1 MGGIVKGRILVID
14 DERAML
20 EACEE
25 TLSYHGYEVT
35 LCDRAEAG
43 IQTARDRSFDVVL
56 LDLKMPGKNGL
67 EALRELHAIDASIRK
82 VMITAFPTIS
92 TAVEAVKEGAFD
104 YLPKPFS
111 PDQLLIT
118 IERAIEQKRLSDENQ
133 QLRRALGLHPGFE
146 GIIARSPAMMRVL
159 DLVQRLTE
167 SDSSVVI
174 EGETGTGKELI
185 ARSLHANSARKGA
198 AFLPIDCGALPDN
211 LLENELF
218 GHERGA
224 FTGAD
229 TRKPGLLE
237 SAQGGTVFLDEVANM
252 TLDLQVKLLRA
263 LQERRVRRLGG
274 QEEIDVDFRLISA
287 ANESLEDAMRA
298 GRFRQDLFYRLNV
311 VTLALPPLRQREGD
325 ISLLAEHFIARLN
338 EDGPRVVDGLSKA
351 ALDVLEQYRWP
362 GNVRELQNAVESAH
376 SLCPGPRIEA
386 ADLPARIL
394 PDGTDTRRTAER
406 RIVSV
411 DSESPEFESA
421 DFESARRQFEAG
433 YLEALM
439 QRYVGNVSQAAQAS
453 GMHRSTL
460 QRLLRR
466 NQLRSDSFRVRQD

>member
-1 MGGIVKGRILVID
+1 MNGRILVID
-14 DERAML
+14 DEQAML
-20 EACEE
+20 EACDE
-25 TLSYHGYEVT
+25 TLTYHGYDVT
-35 LCDRAEAG
+35 LCDRADAG
-43 IQTARDRSFDVVL
+43 IAAVRERSFDVVL

-67 EALRELHAIDASIRK
+67 EALREVHAIDTSVRK
-82 VMITAFPTIS
+82 IMITAFPTIS

-118 IERAIEQKRLSDENQ
+118 IERAIEQKRLSEENQ
-133 QLRRALGLHPGFE
+133 RLRKALGLRPGFE

-185 ARSLHANSARKGA
+185 ARSLHASSARKDE
-198 AFLPIDCGALPDN
+198 AFLPIDCGALPEN

-252 TLDLQVKLLRA
+252 TLDLQVKLLRV

-274 QEEIDVDFRLISA
+274 QEDFEVDFRLISA
-287 ANESLEDAMRA
+287 ANESLEEAMHA

-311 VTLALPPLRQREGD
+311 VTLSLPPLRQREGD
-325 ISLLAEHFIARLN
+325 IILLAEHFVTRLN
-338 EDGPRVVDGLSKA
+338 EAGPRAVEGFSKA
-351 ALDVLEQYRWP
+351 ALDVLDHHAWP

-386 ADLPARIL
+386 QDLPARIQSGGSSHSHAA
-394 PDGTDTRRTAER
+394 PDDFDEAKRAFERT
-406 RIVSV
+406 
-411 DSESPEFESA
+411 
-421 DFESARRQFEAG
+421 
-433 YLEALM
+433 YLEGLM
-439 QRYVGNVSQAAQAS
+439 QRAGGNVSQAS

-466 NQLRSDSFRVRQD
+466 NGLTSDAFRTS

>member
-1 MGGIVKGRILVID
+1 MSGRILVID
-14 DERAML
+14 DELAML

-25 TLSYHGYEVT
+25 TLTYHGYEVT
-35 LCDRAEAG
+35 LCASAEDG
-43 IQTARDRSFDVVL
+43 IAVASRQPFDVIL
-56 LDLKMPGKNGL
+56 LDLKMPGKDGL
-67 EALRELHAIDASIRK
+67 DVLRELQTLDGSIKK

-118 IERAIEQKRLSDENQ
+118 MERAIAQKRLTEENQ
-133 QLRRALGLHPGFE
+133 RLRRALGLRPGFK

-159 DLVQRLTE
+159 DLVERLAQ

-185 ARSLHANSARKGA
+185 ARSLHEHSPRRDKP
-198 AFLPIDCGALPDN
+198 FLPIDCGALPDN

-229 TRKPGLLE
+229 TRQPGLLE
-237 SAQGGTVFLDEVANM
+237 SAQGGTVFLDEIVNLS
-252 TLDLQVKLLRA
+252 LDLQVKLLRV

-274 QEEIDVDFRLISA
+274 QQDFEVDFRLVSA
-287 ANESLEDAMRA
+287 ANESLEKAMNA
-298 GRFRQDLFYRLNV
+298 GRFRQDLFFRLNV
-311 VTLALPPLRQREGD
+311 VNLVLPPLRQREGD
-325 ISLLAEHFIARLN
+325 VTLLAEHFVSRLN
-338 EDGPRVVDGLSKA
+338 EAGPKQVEGLAKA
-351 ALDVLEQYRWP
+351 TLDLLERCPWP

-376 SLCPGPRIEA
+376 SLCQGRFIEPD
-386 ADLPARIL
+386 DLPGRIL
-394 PDGTDTRRTAER
+394 SSRAGFHRA
-406 RIVSV
+406 SHN
-411 DSESPEFESA
+411 
-421 DFESARRQFEAG
+421 DFVAARRQFEHE
-433 YLEALM
+433 YLEGLLE
-439 QRYVGNVSQAAQAS
+439 RCSGNVSHAAQTA

-466 NQLRSDSFRVRQD
+466 NDLRSEDFRA